1 MLVKDNIVE
10 FIRENRAVLKDQFSI
25 TKIGLF
31 GSFARNE
38 QTESSDIDLLIDL
51 EDNTPDIH
59 ELKEELKAF
68 IGARFQRNVAIAR
81 EKFLKPY
88 AREIILSEV
97 EYVE

>member
-1 MLVKDNIVE
+1 MIEKENIIG
-10 FIRENRAVLKDQFSI
+10 FLNENRNLLRERFSV

-38 QTESSDIDLLIDL
+38 QKESSDIDLLIEL

-59 ELKEELKAF
+59 ELKEELRAF
-68 IGARFQRNVAIAR
+68 IGARFHRDVDLAR